1 MKRRTASGHEAC
13 IAVGSLDPCTIG
25 GSAPCAIEKEL
36 PMSSRM
42 TNRKLDPTRG
52 YEANPTPVVSLARIT
67 VGHRTQSRSERRFSS
82 QPKQKALTRPSDEA
96 RQYKPIASQGSKTQ
110 ERRSIE
116 RRSLSVLLIALRREA
131 RWHAKGVEQRPFAFR
146 INKLRATSGEWAGRQ
161 CAKGVGRVAPPAS
174 RVSESLKKRR
184 KRRLLRV
191 RYAERKGGARPASRS
206 LSRWMLTTGKFI
218 QAKLTRVNTFSK
230 ESFLW

>member
-1 MKRRTASGHEAC
+1 MAC
-13 IAVGSLDPCTIG
+13 
-25 GSAPCAIEKEL
+25 
-36 PMSSRM
+36 
-42 TNRKLDPTRG
+42 
-52 YEANPTPVVSLARIT
+52 
-67 VGHRTQSRSERRFSS
+67 
-82 QPKQKALTRPSDEA
+82 
-96 RQYKPIASQGSKTQ
+96 QG
-110 ERRSIE
+110 
-116 RRSLSVLLIALRREA
+116 
-131 RWHAKGVEQRPFAFR
+131 GVEQGPFAFR
-146 INKLRATSGEWAGRQ
+146 INKLRATSEEWAGRQ

-218 QAKLTRVNTFSK
+218 QAKLTHVNTFSK

>member
-1 MKRRTASGHEAC
+1 MRPGKTSITGHTFCPSGKVDSDDFSHKKWALAC
-13 IAVGSLDPCTIG
+13 
-25 GSAPCAIEKEL
+25 
-36 PMSSRM
+36 
-42 TNRKLDPTRG
+42 
-52 YEANPTPVVSLARIT
+52 ANAQNQTHYLS
-67 VGHRTQSRSERRFSS
+67 
-82 QPKQKALTRPSDEA
+82 
-96 RQYKPIASQGSKTQ
+96 YKPKTQ

-116 RRSLSVLLIALRREA
+116 RRSLSVLLIALRRVA
-131 RWHAKGVEQRPFAFR
+131 KWHAKGVEQRPFAFR

-191 RYAERKGGARPASRS
+191 RDAERKGGARPASRS

-218 QAKLTRVNTFSK
+218 QAKLTRVNTFLK

>member
-1 MKRRTASGHEAC
+1 MACQGGGAEA
-13 IAVGSLDPCTIG
+13 IRLTDKQVKGNIRGMG
-25 GSAPCAIEKEL
+25 GAE
-36 PMSSRM
+36 
-42 TNRKLDPTRG
+42 
-52 YEANPTPVVSLARIT
+52 
-67 VGHRTQSRSERRFSS
+67 
-82 QPKQKALTRPSDEA
+82 
-96 RQYKPIASQGSKTQ
+96 
-110 ERRSIE
+110 
-116 RRSLSVLLIALRREA
+116 
-131 RWHAKGVEQRPFAFR
+131 
-146 INKLRATSGEWAGRQ
+146 

>member
-1 MKRRTASGHEAC
+1 M
-13 IAVGSLDPCTIG
+13 
-25 GSAPCAIEKEL
+25 
-36 PMSSRM
+36 
-42 TNRKLDPTRG
+42 
-52 YEANPTPVVSLARIT
+52 
-67 VGHRTQSRSERRFSS
+67 GHRTQSRSERRFFI
-82 QPKQKALTRPSDEA
+82 AAEA
-96 RQYKPIASQGSKTQ
+96 ESPNTADGVARFLTQ

-116 RRSLSVLLIALRREA
+116 RRSLSVLLIALRRVA
-131 RWHAKGVEQRPFAFR
+131 KWHAKGVEQRPFAFR
-146 INKLRATSGEWAGRQ
+146 INKLKATSGEWAGRQ

-218 QAKLTRVNTFSK
+218 QAKLTHVNTFSK

>member
-1 MKRRTASGHEAC
+1 MRDRAR
-13 IAVGSLDPCTIG
+13 IAHVEPHDESQAQSHTRLGSERQPRLRVEPESRW
-25 GSAPCAIEKEL
+25 SAEPNHGRNGDF
-36 PMSSRM
+36 SSRP
-42 TNRKLDPTRG
+42 N
-52 YEANPTPVVSLARIT
+52 
-67 VGHRTQSRSERRFSS
+67 
-82 QPKQKALTRPSDEA
+82 QKALTRPADEA
-96 RQYKPIASQGSKTQ
+96 CQYNPIASQGSKTQ

-116 RRSLSVLLIALRREA
+116 RRSLSVLLIALRRVT

-161 CAKGVGRVAPPAS
+161 CAKGVGRMAPPAS

-218 QAKLTRVNTFSK
+218 QAKLTAVNTFSK
-230 ESFLW
+230 ESFPW